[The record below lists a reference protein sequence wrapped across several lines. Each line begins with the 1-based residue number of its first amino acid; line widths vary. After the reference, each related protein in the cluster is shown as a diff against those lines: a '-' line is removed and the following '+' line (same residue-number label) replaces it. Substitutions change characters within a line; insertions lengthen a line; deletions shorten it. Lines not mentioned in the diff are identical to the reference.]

1 MACRSKPSCDYRL
14 WITTPLLY
22 RFITVSVNES
32 VVVFDFTESVSHGLS
47 EYVNAAKRNARFFCF
62 VLLSN
67 ISVAV
72 SVDCNTSV
80 LSFNES
86 IYSTDNCFTCFVL
99 FLSVSYARIALC
111 WLCVLKSNKTE
122 LVVTPVA
129 RLKMTNKRFFVD
141 MIGLKV

>member
-1 MACRSKPSCDYRL
+1 MACLSKPFCDYRL

-32 VVVFDFTESVSHGLS
+32 LVVFDFAESVSQGLS

-72 SVDCNTSV
+72 SVDCNTSA

-86 IYSTDNCFTCFVL
+86 IYSTDN
-99 FLSVSYARIALC
+99 
-111 WLCVLKSNKTE
+111 
-122 LVVTPVA
+122 
-129 RLKMTNKRFFVD
+129 
-141 MIGLKV
+141 